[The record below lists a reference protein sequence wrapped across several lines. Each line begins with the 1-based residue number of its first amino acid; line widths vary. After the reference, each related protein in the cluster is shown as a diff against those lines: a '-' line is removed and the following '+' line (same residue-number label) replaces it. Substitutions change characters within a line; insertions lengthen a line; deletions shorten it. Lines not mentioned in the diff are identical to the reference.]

1 MVFFTNGVKHTETIE
16 QKIVSMGLEQPTRM
30 RQGPDITFL
39 FEAIPSDSNVITLRE
54 WAMKYGMSVYQL
66 EEIL

>member
-1 MVFFTNGVKHTETIE
+1 MILFTNGVKHMEMIE
-16 QKIVSMGLEQPTRM
+16 QQIVSMGLEQPTRM
-30 RQGPDITFL
+30 RQGTDITFF
-39 FEAIPSDSNVITLRE
+39 FETAPSDSNVITLRE